1 MKVLVLTKRQ
11 YMAKDLLNDRFGRF
25 RELPLELARLGH
37 KVIGICLSYRP
48 REEGTIA
55 DADLHSN
62 SRVIWHSLNLGRL
75 IVPGLIRYSL
85 KVHKLAKE
93 FKPDLI
99 WVCSDS
105 FHVIFGVRLAKR
117 LNVKCV
123 VDLYDNFAA
132 FSATRLTGV
141 LPLFKRAVRKADGV
155 TCLSKRLAK
164 RILQHYG
171 ASRVAVIESGV
182 REDLFYPRDPR
193 ECRRRLGLPQD
204 AKIIGT
210 AGALYNNRAID
221 TLFRAY
227 ELLAAKDATLH
238 LAIAGPREKR
248 IAIPGGPRVHDLGLL
263 PWDQVPLLMNS
274 LDVAVSCYRDS
285 DLGRYS
291 FPQKVYEILACKT
304 PIVAAAVGNMNEL
317 LSTYPECLFDPENAE
332 SLARSIRLQL
342 AHPTIIGVQV
352 PSWSDAA
359 RDLEKFLLEILGP
372 SATMLASNS

>member
-1 MKVLVLTKRQ
+1 VRVLVLTKRQ
-11 YMAKDLLNDRFGRF
+11 YMAKDLIDDRFGRF
-25 RELPLELARLGH
+25 RELPLELAKLGH
-37 KVIGICLSYRP
+37 EVRGVCLSYRP

-62 SRVIWHSLNLGRL
+62 SSVIWHSLNLGRL

-85 KVHKLAKE
+85 EVHKLAKE
-93 FKPDLI
+93 FKPDFI

-117 LNVKCV
+117 LNVKCA
-123 VDLYDNFAA
+123 VDLYDNFEA
-132 FSATRLTGV
+132 FTATRLTGI
-141 LPLFKRAVRKADGV
+141 LPLFRRAVRSAHGV
-155 TCLSKRLAK
+155 TCFSQRLAA
-164 RILQHYG
+164 RVLQGYRPKG
-171 ASRVAVIESGV
+171 QTAVIENGV
-182 REDLFYPRDPR
+182 RTDLFHPRYR
-193 ECRRRLGLPQD
+193 NECRRCLGLPQD

-221 TLFRAY
+221 TLFRAF

-238 LAIAGPREKR
+238 LAVAGPREKR
-248 IAIPGGPRVHDLGLL
+248 IAIPVGPRVHDLGLL
-263 PWDQVPLLMNS
+263 PWGQVPLFINS

-285 DLGRYS
+285 ELGRYS

-317 LSTYPECLFDPENAE
+317 LSPYPECLFDPENAE
-332 SLARSIRLQL
+332 SLAQSIRLQL

-359 RDLEKFLLEILGP
+359 QQLERFFLGILK
-372 SATMLASNS
+372 AEQ